1 MDPAKK
7 PLQSKAITAVLIMGL
22 VAFLIY
28 IVFFIDPQQVIDVLS
43 KTNLAIYSGAFVAY
57 ILYTFCSS
65 MVWNSLLNSLS
76 VKVSKRKAFL
86 FTWVGLF
93 FDAAIPQLGWSGELS
108 RTYLLAKDSQVDA
121 GRIGASVVGQKI
133 LTMTIAVGALS
144 AGLGLVLF
152 RYSLPL
158 AASLLIGIVLFLSI
172 LTLAVVY
179 YVSFKPLATKTLLRW
194 AIKVALVF
202 RKRWN
207 PEGFSAEA
215 ERLLGNFHSSIE
227 QLKANP
233 KALIE
238 PIFFVVAGFA
248 LEVAV
253 VFLVF
258 ISLGQ
263 PVPIDVVLVVF
274 TLSGILQTIGV
285 AIFGFP
291 ELIMTITYKSLGVD
305 LAVAF
310 SVALLTRVV
319 SLWFRLVVSYA
330 ALQWAGIKIIRQNQQ
345 YVTKQ

>member
-152 RYSLPL
+152 RYSL
-158 AASLLIGIVLFLSI
+158 
-172 LTLAVVY
+172 
-179 YVSFKPLATKTLLRW
+179 R
-194 AIKVALVF
+194 
-202 RKRWN
+202 
-207 PEGFSAEA
+207 
-215 ERLLGNFHSSIE
+215 
-227 QLKANP
+227 
-233 KALIE
+233 
-238 PIFFVVAGFA
+238 
-248 LEVAV
+248 
-253 VFLVF
+253 
-258 ISLGQ
+258 
-263 PVPIDVVLVVF
+263 
-274 TLSGILQTIGV
+274 
-285 AIFGFP
+285 
-291 ELIMTITYKSLGVD
+291 
-305 LAVAF
+305 
-310 SVALLTRVV
+310 
-319 SLWFRLVVSYA
+319 
-330 ALQWAGIKIIRQNQQ
+330 
-345 YVTKQ
+345 